1 MTRMPVLATERLIIR
16 ELLREDLPA
25 VHQLLDQDLRDADF
39 ENAGAQALAE
49 RARWL
54 EWTILSYE
62 QLALLYQP
70 PYGERAV
77 TLKET
82 GQLIGLVGFVPSL
95 APFEQLPAFAPAGTP
110 SRRATP
116 EVGLYYAVAP
126 AHQRRGY
133 AAEAARAMV
142 HYAFQELHL
151 KRVVATTTY
160 DNAASQGIMRAL
172 GMRIERNPYP
182 DPPWLQ
188 VVGLLD
194 NQ

>member
-1 MTRMPVLATERLIIR
+1 MTRMPVLTTDRLRIR
-16 ELLREDLPA
+16 ELEAGDLPA

-39 ENAGAQALAE
+39 GNEGAQELAE
-49 RARWL
+49 RTRWL

-77 TLKET
+77 TLKVT
-82 GQLIGLVGFVPSL
+82 GVLVGLIGFVPCL
-95 APFEQLPAFAPAGTP
+95 APFEQLPAFAPAG
-110 SRRATP
+110 SALRRVTP
-116 EVGLYYAVAP
+116 EFGLYYAVSP
-126 AHQRRGY
+126 AHQRQGH

-142 HYAFQELHL
+142 DFAFRQLGL

-160 DNAASQGIMRAL
+160 NNAASQGVMRKL

-188 VVGLLD
+188 IVGMLE
-194 NQ
+194 NK